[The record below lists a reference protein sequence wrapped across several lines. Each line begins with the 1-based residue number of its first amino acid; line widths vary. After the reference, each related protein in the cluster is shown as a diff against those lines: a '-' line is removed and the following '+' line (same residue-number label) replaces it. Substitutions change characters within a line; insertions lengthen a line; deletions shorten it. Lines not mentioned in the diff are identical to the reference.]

1 MAASDPYRNREL
13 FRFVGSMEGVPEW
26 SDPAEG
32 AERSGA
38 RARGYAWLE
47 HAARLAPGLALALAI
62 AALASGAK
70 PWLSARGLGP
80 QNAPLSP
87 ILLAILAG
95 LAIRNTV
102 GLPPAYEAG
111 VRFAVG
117 RILRVGVALLGLHL
131 SLGTLAG
138 FGLVALPVVVACI
151 LAALL
156 LAAWMTH
163 AFGLPRR
170 LGILVAVGTAICGNS
185 AIAATAPV
193 IGADEDETSYAV
205 GTITLFGLLALFVHP
220 FVAHAL
226 FGGDARLAGLFLGTA
241 IHDTAQVAGA
251 GLLYA
256 QHYGAPVGLDTAT
269 LTKLVRNLFMLAVI
283 PLAALLHGGAEARR
297 SAAGRPPLR
306 QLLPLFVVGFAALA
320 LVRTL
325 GDLAANDPIAILDAG
340 AWSAAIGL
348 ASATSTGCLVVAMAG
363 VGLSTRLGRLRSLG
377 LGPLAA
383 GLATAL
389 TVALVSAALVHLV
402 ARRLLEGSGCP

>member
-1 MAASDPYRNREL
+1 MTVSDPYRNREL

-26 SDPAEG
+26 HDPAEG
-32 AERSGA
+32 ANRSGV
-38 RARGYAWLE
+38 RARGHALLE
-47 HAARLAPGLALALAI
+47 RAGGLAPGLLLALGI
-62 AALASGAK
+62 AALASAAR
-70 PWLSARGLGP
+70 PWLSARGLGLE
-80 QNAPLSP
+80 NAPLSP

-102 GLPPAYEAG
+102 GLPPAYDPG
-111 VRFAVG
+111 VRLVVG
-117 RILRVGVALLGLHL
+117 RVLRVGVALLGIHL

-138 FGLVALPVVVACI
+138 SGLVALPVVASCI
-151 LAALL
+151 LAAFL
-156 LAAWMTH
+156 LAAWMTRT
-163 AFGLPRR
+163 FGLPRR
-170 LGILVAVGTAICGNS
+170 LGVLVAVGTAICGNT

-220 FVAHAL
+220 FVARAL
-226 FGGDARLAGLFLGTA
+226 FDGDARLAGLFLGTA

-256 QHYGAPVGLDTAT
+256 QHYGAPVALDTAT

-283 PLAALLHGGAEARR
+283 PMIALLHGGSEARR
-297 SAAGRPPLR
+297 RSAGRPPLR
-306 QLLPLFVVGFAALA
+306 QLLPFFVMGFAALA

-325 GDLAANDPIAILDAG
+325 GDLAARDSIALLDA
-340 AWSAAIGL
+340 AWWTAAIGL

-363 VGLSTRLGRLRSLG
+363 IGLATRLGRLRNLG

-389 TVALVSAALVHLV
+389 TVGLVSTALVHLL
-402 ARRLLEGSGCP
+402 ARRLLEGS

>member
-1 MAASDPYRNREL
+1 MTAGDPYRNHEL

-26 SDPAEG
+26 SDPAETG
-32 AERSGA
+32 NPL
-38 RARGYAWLE
+38 GYAWLE
-47 HAARLAPGLALALAI
+47 HAGQLAPGLSLAFGI
-62 AALASGAK
+62 AALASAAR
-70 PWLSARGLGP
+70 PWLSARGLGLEA
-80 QNAPLSP
+80 APLPP

-102 GLPPAYEAG
+102 GLPPAYASG
-111 VRFAVG
+111 VRLAAG
-117 RILRVGVALLGLHL
+117 PILRAGVALLGIHL
-131 SLGTLAG
+131 SLGALAG
-138 FGLVALPVVVACI
+138 FGLIALPVVVSCI

-156 LAAWMTH
+156 LAAWMTR
-163 AFGLPRR
+163 AFGMPRR
-170 LGILVAVGTAICGNS
+170 LGILIAVGTAICGNS

-226 FGGDARLAGLFLGTA
+226 FDADARLAGLFLGTA

-256 QHYGAPVGLDTAT
+256 QHYGAPAALDTAT

-283 PLAALLHGGAEARR
+283 PLIALLHGGAEARR
-297 SAAGRPPLR
+297 RSTGQPPLR
-306 QLLPLFVVGFAALA
+306 SLLPLFVVGFAALA

-325 GDLAANDPIAILDAG
+325 GDLAATGSRGLFDA
-340 AWSAAIGL
+340 ASWTAAIGL
-348 ASATSTGCLVVAMAG
+348 LSATSTACLVVAMAAI
-363 VGLSTRLGRLRSLG
+363 GLSTRLGRLRSLG

-389 TVALVSAALVHLV
+389 TVGSVSATLVHLL
-402 ARRLLEGSGCP
+402 ARRLLDAS